1 MKTFQK
7 KRTHIEVFFL
17 ILKGIMMG
25 AANKVPG
32 VSGGIV
38 ALVGGFYEEMIYS
51 FQRLN
56 FVAVKL
62 FFTGRIRYD

>member
-7 KRTHIEVFFL
+7 KRTPIEVIFL

-38 ALVGGFYEEMIYS
+38 ALVGGFYEEMINS

-56 FVAVKL
+56 FIAAKL
-62 FFTGRIRYD
+62 FLQEE